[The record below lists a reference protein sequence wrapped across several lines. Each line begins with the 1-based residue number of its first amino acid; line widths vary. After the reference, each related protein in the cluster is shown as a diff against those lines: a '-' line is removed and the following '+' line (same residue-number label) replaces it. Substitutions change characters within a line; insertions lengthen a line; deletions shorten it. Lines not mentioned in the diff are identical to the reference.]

1 VQQENSGHN
10 TSDVGPERKKASKST
25 GRLQELN
32 QTLQEE
38 ANCLAE
44 KVFIFQTNIHL
55 LSDLVSIV
63 ELPNFQERSLLIQ
76 VETLESKR
84 NEVEYR
90 LHEKEQQLHAAQ
102 GEVKGLR
109 ETVGRMEEELLAL
122 QRENAQLLK
131 SKKGKETKRTK
142 DLLCCG
148 NADSVHTENFEVEG
162 VLKQVEYQP
171 AKLVKQVG
179 NEENSHSTVGHP
191 H

>member
-1 VQQENSGHN
+1 MQQENSGHN
-10 TSDVGPERKKASKST
+10 TSDVGPERKKVSKSA
-25 GRLQELN
+25 GRLQQLN

-44 KVFIFQTNIHL
+44 KVFISQTNIHL

-76 VETLESKR
+76 VETLQSKK
-84 NEVEYR
+84 NEVESQ

-109 ETVGRMEEELLAL
+109 ETVGRMEVELLAL

-131 SKKGKETKRTK
+131 SKNGKETERTK
-142 DLLCCG
+142 DLLLCRG

-171 AKLVKQVG
+171 AKLVKQVR
-179 NEENSHSTVGHP
+179 NVCRE
-191 H
+191 